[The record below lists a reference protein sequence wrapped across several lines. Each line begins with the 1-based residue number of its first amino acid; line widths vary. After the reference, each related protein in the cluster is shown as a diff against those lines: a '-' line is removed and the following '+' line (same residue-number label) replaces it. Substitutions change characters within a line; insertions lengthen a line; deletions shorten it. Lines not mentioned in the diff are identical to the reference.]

1 MTNTL
6 CDIFLSSLPG
16 FRSFRESRP
25 DHESLGESLDIY
37 RILQK
42 SNHKLNEELDQ
53 QIRGAYIH
61 YSKSLQI
68 PSCPLIYVKDSE
80 SKTFTHILEFDL
92 LASQSIYKLKL
103 SEQIV
108 KDVVTKY
115 YDDSHPYICSEISRV
130 FLADN
135 DFEIGLHFYLKPISY
150 LKNNMEELW
159 HDPFAV
165 YGMSMLL
172 NTLVTNISIDQFR
185 FTTVKFPELHK
196 ILIELTYLFLTRV
209 ICWPENKMTSSK
221 EVSNLPVSYFH
232 KRSCY
237 LLRKNLLHEFPEIFE
252 EIVPSLSTVG
262 TLQVSDYY
270 SAHLLSFNNLGD
282 RGKKSE
288 MKKYAKELYS
298 EFESDD
304 IRPFNTAVQDG
315 WIDSVELA
323 YRYYLR
329 YAEHPI
335 DLNETQYLELL
346 SSVSAKLREN
356 QQSLDKKTDSK
367 AIGDYL
373 KENNISYFYHFT
385 EEKNL
390 PNIRRYGGL
399 LSQYQCVMQGIPVH
413 TEASSTMIGLRE
425 RDNQFNLEDYARLS
439 FCTDHPLRDKRSLQG
454 ARLVRLKIKTDIAF
468 LKDTLF
474 SDRDA
479 ASEHHHGPGLED
491 LKKVDFNATSKVVHF
506 DIDPEDLCLKN
517 QAEVL
522 VRSMIPKEYIINL
535 DNPETI

>member
-37 RILQK
+37 RRLLK
-42 SNHKLNEELDQ
+42 SNHKLNDELDK

-61 YSKSLQI
+61 YATSLQI
-68 PSCPLIYVKDSE
+68 PSCPIISAKDTNAETVS
-80 SKTFTHILEFDL
+80 HILEFDL
-92 LASQSIYKLKL
+92 LASQSIYSVKLN
-103 SEQIV
+103 EQIV
-108 KDVVTKY
+108 KDVVNKY
-115 YDDSHPYICSEISRV
+115 YDDSHPYICFEMSRV

-135 DFEIGLHFYLKPISY
+135 DIEIGLHFYLRPISY
-150 LKNNMEELW
+150 LKYNKQELW

-172 NTLVTNISIDQFR
+172 NTLVSNISRDHREDIH
-185 FTTVKFPELHK
+185 TKSPELYK
-196 ILIELTYLFLTRV
+196 TLIELTYLFLTRV
-209 ICWPENKMTSSK
+209 ICWPENKMTSHEGK
-221 EVSNLPVSYFH
+221 SNLPVSYFH
-232 KRSCY
+232 KRSCC
-237 LLRKNLLHEFPEIFE
+237 LLRKSLLHEFPEIFE
-252 EIVPSLSTVG
+252 DIVPSLSTVG

-270 SAHLLSFNNLGD
+270 TAHLFSFNNLGD

-298 EFESDD
+298 EFERDD
-304 IRPFNTAVQDG
+304 IRPFYTAVQDG

-329 YAEHPI
+329 YIEHPI
-335 DLNETQYLELL
+335 DINETQYKDLL
-346 SSVSAKLREN
+346 IRVSANLREKPL
-356 QQSLDKKTDSK
+356 SIDTKIDSN
-367 AIGDYL
+367 AIIDYL

-399 LSQYQCVMQGIPVH
+399 LSQYQCVMQAIPVH

-425 RDNQFNLEDYARLS
+425 KDSKFNLEDYARLS
-439 FCTDHPLRDKRSLQG
+439 FCTDHPLIDKRSSKG
-454 ARLVRLKIKTDIAF
+454 CSLVRLKIKTDIAY

-491 LKKVDFNATSKVVHF
+491 LKRVDFNATSKVVHF
-506 DIDPEDLCLKN
+506 DVDPQELCLKN
-517 QAEVL
+517 QAEIL

-535 DNPETI
+535 DSPDIL